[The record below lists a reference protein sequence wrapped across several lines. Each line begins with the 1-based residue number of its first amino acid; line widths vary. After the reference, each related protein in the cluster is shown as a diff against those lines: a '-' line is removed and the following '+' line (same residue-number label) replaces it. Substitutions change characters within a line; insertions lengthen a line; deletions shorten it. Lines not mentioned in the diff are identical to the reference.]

1 MSGPQVFAC
10 FSSQWFNEARVSC
23 SIEHVF
29 ATERVFLHRCVTS
42 GAASGLHGEERGAQ
56 YVLLPN
62 DWKDTRD
69 PSLFRYVPRGGNGHI
84 V

>member
-1 MSGPQVFAC
+1 MLSAAVL
-10 FSSQWFNEARVSC
+10 
-23 SIEHVF
+23 
-29 ATERVFLHRCVTS
+29 ERVFLHRFVTS
-42 GAASGLHGEERGAQ
+42 GAASVLHGEERGAQ